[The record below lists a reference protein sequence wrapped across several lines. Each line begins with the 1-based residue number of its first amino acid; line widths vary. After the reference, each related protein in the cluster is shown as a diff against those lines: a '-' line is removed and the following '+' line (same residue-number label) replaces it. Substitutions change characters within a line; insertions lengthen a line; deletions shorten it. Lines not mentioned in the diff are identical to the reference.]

1 MAKVLVVDDDQVSHQ
16 ILRILLRREDHDVY
30 SATNGLEAI
39 ESVQNEWI
47 DLVITDINMPEMDG
61 LEFLR
66 WLRANEQ
73 HKDIPVIV
81 LTASGQLN
89 LVEKANEQ
97 GATGFIT
104 QPFSSWELIG
114 LVNECLENS
123 TEFQQ

>member
-16 ILRILLRREDHDVY
+16 ILRILLRREDHDVF

-39 ESVQNEWI
+39 ESLQDQPV

-66 WLRANEQ
+66 WLRKDETF
-73 HKDIPVIV
+73 HDIPVIV

-104 QPFSSWELIG
+104 QPFSSWELIS
-114 LVNECLENS
+114 LVNQCLDNS
-123 TEFQQ
+123 KVLQ

>member
-16 ILRILLRREDHDVY
+16 ILRILLRREDHDVF

-39 ESVQNEWI
+39 ESLQIQEV

-66 WLRANEQ
+66 WLRNDEKY
-73 HKDIPVIV
+73 HNIPVII

-89 LVEKANEQ
+89 LVETANEQ

-114 LVNECLENS
+114 LVNECLVNS
-123 TEFQQ
+123 IISVE

>member
-1 MAKVLVVDDDQVSHQ
+1 MANVLVVDDDQVSHQ
-16 ILRILLRREDHDVY
+16 ILRILLRREDHDVF

-39 ESVQNEWI
+39 ESIQDQDV

-61 LEFLR
+61 LEFLS
-66 WLRANEQ
+66 WLRKDKKF
-73 HKDIPVIV
+73 HDIPVIV

-114 LVNECLENS
+114 LVNQCLDDS
-123 TEFQQ
+123 KVLQ